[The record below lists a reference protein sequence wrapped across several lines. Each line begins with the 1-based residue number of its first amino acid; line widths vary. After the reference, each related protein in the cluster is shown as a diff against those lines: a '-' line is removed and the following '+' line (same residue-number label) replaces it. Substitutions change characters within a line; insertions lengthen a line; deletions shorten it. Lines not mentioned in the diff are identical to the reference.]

1 MAAEA
6 PPAKRTKRPTTFSI
20 AFDPSADEAKLR
32 DLHNLTHLDA
42 LYLATMAGADA
53 LGLGEQI
60 GTFDVGKS
68 FDAIVLSAAP
78 PAIHSFDGGVAE
90 DANDVLHKLL
100 TMGDDRNVKA
110 VFVGG
115 KKLV

>member
-1 MAAEA
+1 MGRGAAGEA
-6 PPAKRTKRPTTFSI
+6 HEAAHNFQHCIRPER
-20 AFDPSADEAKLR
+20 DEAKLR